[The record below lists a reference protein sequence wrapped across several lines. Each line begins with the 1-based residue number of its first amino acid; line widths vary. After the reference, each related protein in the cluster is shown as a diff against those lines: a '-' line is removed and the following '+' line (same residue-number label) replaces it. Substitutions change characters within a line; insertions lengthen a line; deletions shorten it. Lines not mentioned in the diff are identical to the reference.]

1 MHRRDFLQ
9 TSAALMAGGL
19 VATRAQ
25 TPASRDVSWLARIQ
39 TPPATLPADAP
50 RLSPVLVDAAGQPIR
65 TLAAWQARRQE
76 LRQGWLDF
84 LGPMPA
90 ARSGPPV
97 WKVLAEDRVDGI
109 VRARITYEVEPG
121 VATEAYLLR
130 PETGGPRAPRPAAVV
145 LHSTVN
151 HSILQPAGLGPDR
164 EKAFGLALARRGFVT
179 ISPRNFLWPTNDR
192 IDAKAETAKF
202 QARHP
207 RSKGMARMLHDALVA
222 VDLVAA
228 LPEVDAQRIGSVGH
242 SLGAKEVV
250 YLAAFDERIR
260 ATVSSE
266 GGIGLRFSNWDA
278 EWYLGA
284 PINAPAFPR
293 EQHELVALAA
303 PRPFLLVGGDSA
315 DGDRSWPFIEAA
327 LPAYRLYGA
336 TPRVGLLNHKGG
348 HAVPPDAE
356 RAIAEWMETYV

>member
-1 MHRRDFLQ
+1 MS
-9 TSAALMAGGL
+9 SALVTGGL
-19 VATRAQ
+19 VSARAQ
-25 TPASRDVSWLARIQ
+25 TPPSSEVSWLARIQ

-50 RLSPVLVDAAGQPIR
+50 RLSPILMDRAGQPIR

-76 LRQGWLDF
+76 LRQWWLDF

-90 ARSGPPV
+90 VRRGPPA
-97 WKVLAEDRVDGI
+97 WKTLDEDRIDGI
-109 VRARITYEVEPG
+109 VRARIGYEVEPG

-130 PETGGPRAPRPAAVV
+130 PETGTAGARRPAAIV

-151 HSILQPAGLGPDR
+151 HSILQPAGLGADR

-202 QARHP
+202 HARHP
-207 RSKGMARMLHDALVA
+207 GSKGMARMLHDAQVA
-222 VDLVAA
+222 LDLVAA
-228 LPEVDAQRIGSVGH
+228 LPEVDAQRIGCVGH

-250 YLAAFDERIR
+250 YLAAFDERVR

-278 EWYLGA
+278 EWYLSSA
-284 PINAPAFPR
+284 INAPAFTR

-303 PRPFLLVGGDSA
+303 PRPFLLIGGDSA

-327 LPAYRLYGA
+327 LPVYRLFGG

-348 HAVPPDAE
+348 HAVPPEAE
-356 RAIAEWMETYV
+356 RAILEWMQTDD